1 MSGIMSISGAPDGA
15 PQKTGMPVSDFSAGL
30 YASVSLL
37 AALMHRERTGEGQYI
52 DIALLDTSMSLLP
65 VENLRHLLLGE
76 VPKRLGSVSRNMVP
90 AQAFNC
96 EDRQIILAVGT
107 DDQFR
112 KLMDALGRPE
122 LGTDKRF
129 ATNRARKQNRE
140 ALIPMLSE
148 LFKQRTAS
156 FWVDSLT
163 ARAVP
168 CGPVNDVKQ
177 VFEDPHVQHRGMKM
191 QMDHPTIG
199 KVTLLG
205 NPAKL
210 SVTPPRYRRPPPL
223 LGQHTKEVLRELAA
237 LGKRGHLSVTAPA
250 GSLPADTTRK
260 FARWISGLRF
270 DDLPVDVVAAA
281 KRQVLDTVAVAWA
294 GSSADGVDDVRQ
306 VVLAC
311 AGKPESRV
319 WCYGDQLPATQA
331 AFVNAMLASALDF
344 DTLHDRG
351 NVHSDGVVLPAVLA
365 LADARGA
372 SGQQLITAL
381 VAGGEL
387 MVRLGLAAGVSP
399 GWFYSSVFGVFGAAA
414 ASAKLLD
421 LDETRT
427 LHALGIALSQAAG
440 TRPGSRTGVEQTGRG
455 EAGDAPGGEVP
466 EHVGDEMGGAR
477 EVEQADLAVGADRDD
492 DHVGD
497 RLT

>member
-1 MSGIMSISGAPDGA
+1 METSMTSPLSHIRVLDLSRQLAGPWSAQILADFGADVIKVERPKVGDDMRHYGPPFVKGPDGKETQECPFFLAANRNKRSVTIDIGSPEGQELIRKMVEHCDVVIENYRVGTLARYGLGYDDLKKIKPGLIYCSVTGFGQDGPYKDRAGYDSVLQGMSGIMSISGEPDGA

-90 AQAFNC
+90 AQAFDC

-112 KLMDALGRPE
+112 KLMDVLGRPE
-122 LGTDKRF
+122 LGADPRF
-129 ATNRARKQNRE
+129 ATNRSRKQNRE

-177 VFEDPHVQHRGMKM
+177 VFEDPHVQHRSMKM

-210 SVTPPRYRRPPPL
+210 SVTPPQYRRPPPL
-223 LGQHTKEVLRELAA
+223 LGQHTEEILREFAGADDALLAQLAQKEV
-237 LGKRGHLSVTAPA
+237 
-250 GSLPADTTRK
+250 
-260 FARWISGLRF
+260 I
-270 DDLPVDVVAAA
+270 
-281 KRQVLDTVAVAWA
+281 
-294 GSSADGVDDVRQ
+294 
-306 VVLAC
+306 
-311 AGKPESRV
+311 
-319 WCYGDQLPATQA
+319 
-331 AFVNAMLASALDF
+331 
-344 DTLHDRG
+344 
-351 NVHSDGVVLPAVLA
+351 
-365 LADARGA
+365 
-372 SGQQLITAL
+372 
-381 VAGGEL
+381 
-387 MVRLGLAAGVSP
+387 
-399 GWFYSSVFGVFGAAA
+399 
-414 ASAKLLD
+414 
-421 LDETRT
+421 
-427 LHALGIALSQAAG
+427 
-440 TRPGSRTGVEQTGRG
+440 
-455 EAGDAPGGEVP
+455 
-466 EHVGDEMGGAR
+466 
-477 EVEQADLAVGADRDD
+477 
-492 DHVGD
+492 
-497 RLT
+497 

>member
-1 MSGIMSISGAPDGA
+1 MTSPLSHIRVLDLSRQLAGPWSAQILADFGADVIKVERPKVGDDMRHYGPPFVKGPDGKETEECPFFLAANRNKRSVTIDIGSPEGQALIRKMIEHCDVVIENYRVGTLARYGLGYEDLKKIKPNLIYCSVTGFGQDGPYKDRAGYDSVLQGMSGIMSISGEPEGA

-90 AQAFNC
+90 AQAFDC

-112 KLMDALGRPE
+112 KLMNVLGRPE
-122 LGTDKRF
+122 VGEDPRF
-129 ATNRARKQNRE
+129 ATNRARKQNRD
-140 ALIPMLSE
+140 ALVPMLSE
-148 LFKQRTAS
+148 LFKQRPAS

-199 KVTLLG
+199 QVTLLG

-223 LGQHTKEVLRELAA
+223 LGQHTEEVLRE
-237 LGKRGHLSVTAPA
+237 
-250 GSLPADTTRK
+250 
-260 FARWISGLRF
+260 FA
-270 DDLPVDVVAAA
+270 
-281 KRQVLDTVAVAWA
+281 
-294 GSSADGVDDVRQ
+294 
-306 VVLAC
+306 
-311 AGKPESRV
+311 
-319 WCYGDQLPATQA
+319 
-331 AFVNAMLASALDF
+331 
-344 DTLHDRG
+344 
-351 NVHSDGVVLPAVLA
+351 
-365 LADARGA
+365 
-372 SGQQLITAL
+372 
-381 VAGGEL
+381 
-387 MVRLGLAAGVSP
+387 
-399 GWFYSSVFGVFGAAA
+399 
-414 ASAKLLD
+414 
-421 LDETRT
+421 
-427 LHALGIALSQAAG
+427 
-440 TRPGSRTGVEQTGRG
+440 
-455 EAGDAPGGEVP
+455 
-466 EHVGDEMGGAR
+466 
-477 EVEQADLAVGADRDD
+477 GADDALL
-492 DHVGD
+492 VQ
-497 RLT
+497 LLKKEVI

>member
-1 MSGIMSISGAPDGA
+1 MTSPLSHIRVLDLSRQLAGPWSAQILADFGADVIKVERPKVGDDMRHYGPPFVKGPDGKETEECPFFLAANRNKRSVTIDIGSPEGQALIRKMVKHCDVVIENYRVGTLARYGLGYEDLKKIKPGLIYCSVTGFGQDGPYKDRAGYDSVLQGMSGIMSISGEPDGA

-76 VPKRLGSVSRNMVP
+76 VPRRLGSVSRNMVP
-90 AQAFNC
+90 AQAFDC

-112 KLMDALGRPE
+112 KLMDVLGRPE
-122 LGTDKRF
+122 LGADPRF

-148 LFKQRTAS
+148 LFKRRTAS

-177 VFEDPHVQHRGMKM
+177 VFEDPHVQHRSMKM

-210 SVTPPRYRRPPPL
+210 SVTPPQYRRPPPL
-223 LGQHTKEVLRELAA
+223 LGQHTEEILREFAGADDALLAQLAEKEV
-237 LGKRGHLSVTAPA
+237 
-250 GSLPADTTRK
+250 
-260 FARWISGLRF
+260 I
-270 DDLPVDVVAAA
+270 
-281 KRQVLDTVAVAWA
+281 
-294 GSSADGVDDVRQ
+294 
-306 VVLAC
+306 
-311 AGKPESRV
+311 
-319 WCYGDQLPATQA
+319 
-331 AFVNAMLASALDF
+331 
-344 DTLHDRG
+344 
-351 NVHSDGVVLPAVLA
+351 
-365 LADARGA
+365 
-372 SGQQLITAL
+372 
-381 VAGGEL
+381 
-387 MVRLGLAAGVSP
+387 
-399 GWFYSSVFGVFGAAA
+399 
-414 ASAKLLD
+414 
-421 LDETRT
+421 
-427 LHALGIALSQAAG
+427 
-440 TRPGSRTGVEQTGRG
+440 
-455 EAGDAPGGEVP
+455 
-466 EHVGDEMGGAR
+466 
-477 EVEQADLAVGADRDD
+477 
-492 DHVGD
+492 
-497 RLT
+497 